1 MEEARNLAQT
11 IARILY
17 DKKAL
22 NITALDV
29 SQMTVITDA
38 MVIAS
43 GRNALQVK
51 ALADDLEDK
60 LSELGYEPARK
71 EGQQEGRWIVLD
83 YRTVLVH
90 LFHPEEREFY
100 RLPRSRV
107 SFRHPLFHDGK
118 KGRFRPNVPLSF
130 CIVTAEGEHFM
141 KRQCFLP
148 KNRHSSSSSKDR
160 AIRFWSF
167 SHSLSSR

>member
-60 LSELGYEPARK
+60 LSELGYEPAR
-71 EGQQEGRWIVLD
+71 
-83 YRTVLVH
+83 
-90 LFHPEEREFY
+90 
-100 RLPRSRV
+100 
-107 SFRHPLFHDGK
+107 
-118 KGRFRPNVPLSF
+118 
-130 CIVTAEGEHFM
+130 
-141 KRQCFLP
+141 
-148 KNRHSSSSSKDR
+148 
-160 AIRFWSF
+160 
-167 SHSLSSR
+167 

>member
-60 LSELGYEPARK
+60 LSELGYDPPARK
-71 EGQQEGRWIVLD
+71 VSRRAAGSYWTTARCWYICSTRRSGIFTGWISCGRTTRIGS
-83 YRTVLVH
+83 
-90 LFHPEEREFY
+90 PC
-100 RLPRSRV
+100 PS
-107 SFRHPLFHDGK
+107 K
-118 KGRFRPNVPLSF
+118 KRKNDD
-130 CIVTAEGEHFM
+130 
-141 KRQCFLP
+141 FLA
-148 KNRHSSSSSKDR
+148 KNI
-160 AIRFWSF
+160 AF
-167 SHSLSSR
+167 S

>member
-22 NITALDV
+22 SITALDV

-60 LSELGYEPARK
+60 LSELGYEPAHK

-90 LFHPEEREFY
+90 LFHPEERDFY
-100 RLPRSRV
+100 RLDKLWENDQNRIA
-107 SFRHPLFHDGK
+107 
-118 KGRFRPNVPLSF
+118 LSF
-130 CIVTAEGEHFM
+130 EEEEE
-141 KRQCFLP
+141 
-148 KNRHSSSSSKDR
+148 
-160 AIRFWSF
+160 
-167 SHSLSSR
+167 

>member
-1 MEEARNLAQT
+1 MEDARKLAQT

-17 DKKAL
+17 DKKAQ

-29 SQMTVITDA
+29 SQMTIITDA

-71 EGQQEGRWIVLD
+71 EGQQEGRWIVAGLSNG
-83 YRTVLVH
+83 TGSPVPPGGTG
-90 LFHPEEREFY
+90 F
-100 RLPRSRV
+100 LPA
-107 SFRHPLFHDGK
+107 GK
-118 KGRFRPNVPLSF
+118 LWENDQNQIALSF
-130 CIVTAEGEHFM
+130 EEEEE
-141 KRQCFLP
+141 
-148 KNRHSSSSSKDR
+148 
-160 AIRFWSF
+160 
-167 SHSLSSR
+167 

>member
-51 ALADDLEDK
+51 ALAIWK
-60 LSELGYEPARK
+60 TNCPNWGMNPPARK
-71 EGQQEGRWIVLD
+71 VSRRAAGSYWTTARCWYICSTRRSGIFTGWISCGRTTRIGS
-83 YRTVLVH
+83 
-90 LFHPEEREFY
+90 PC
-100 RLPRSRV
+100 PS
-107 SFRHPLFHDGK
+107 K
-118 KGRFRPNVPLSF
+118 KRKNDD
-130 CIVTAEGEHFM
+130 
-141 KRQCFLP
+141 FLA
-148 KNRHSSSSSKDR
+148 KNI
-160 AIRFWSF
+160 AF
-167 SHSLSSR
+167 S